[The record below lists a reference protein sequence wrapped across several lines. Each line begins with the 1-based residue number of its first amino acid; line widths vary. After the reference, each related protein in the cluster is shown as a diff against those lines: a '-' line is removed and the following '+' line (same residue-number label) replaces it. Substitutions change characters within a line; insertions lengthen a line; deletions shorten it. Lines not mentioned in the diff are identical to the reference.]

1 MASPNTC
8 SLDANGGW
16 AGLGQGGWSRDV
28 ANVQSQFNR
37 FHDEIRLDFDDSAP
51 LREKRDILKAKL
63 DERLSAMSSEWGED
77 PPEYKTFDQGSYAL
91 GTGVRPVEGGY
102 DIDVGV
108 HFDVR
113 KGDFD
118 DPVEVKRWVFDALN
132 GHTQRVEMRT
142 PCVTVFY
149 QQDGEEAYHVDLAVY
164 ASSGSFFDDRLYL
177 ARGRQGSKQENR
189 VWEESNPRGLIKR
202 VRDAFEGDERKQFRR
217 VIRYLKRWKDLKFDS
232 AGNAAPTGI
241 AITVAGLHW
250 FRPVVD
256 HAWFSGQTTPDDLL
270 ALRRFVEAMI
280 SHFKRDFPWMVEQPE
295 RLKVELPTAPHS
307 DLLADMTDPQ
317 MLAFKQKLEGLRDA
331 LTRARDATD
340 PVEACEILQ
349 QQFGDEFPVPERSE
363 TAQRRSRA
371 IVSSSSSG

>member
-1 MASPNTC
+1 M
-8 SLDANGGW
+8 
-16 AGLGQGGWSRDV
+16 

-37 FHDEIRLDFDDSAP
+37 FHDEIRLDFDDNAP
-51 LREKRDILKAKL
+51 LREKRDILRAKL
-63 DERLSAMSSEWGED
+63 GERLSAMFDELGKD

-91 GTGVRPVEGGY
+91 GTGVRPIEGGY

-108 HFDVR
+108 HFNIR

-132 GHTQRVEMRT
+132 GHTQRVEMRA

-149 QQDGEEAYHVDLAVY
+149 QKDGQEAYHVDLAVY
-164 ASSGSFFDDRLYL
+164 ASSGLIYDDRLYL
-177 ARGRQGSKQENR
+177 ARGRQASKPENR
-189 VWEESNPRGLIKR
+189 FWEESDPRGLIER

-217 VIRYLKRWKDLKFDS
+217 VVRYMKRWKDLKLGRS
-232 AGNAAPTGI
+232 GNAAPTGI
-241 AITVAGLHW
+241 AITVAGLQW
-250 FRPVVD
+250 FRPVLD
-256 HAWFSGQTTPDDLL
+256 YAWFSGQSTPDDLS
-270 ALRRFVEAMI
+270 ALRQYVEALI
-280 SHFKRDFPWMVEQPE
+280 SHFRRDSPWTVGQLE
-295 RLKVELPTAPHS
+295 RLKVELPTAPHG

-317 MLAFKQKLEGLRDA
+317 MLAFKQKLEGLREA
-331 LTRARDATD
+331 LTRAGDATD

-349 QQFGDEFPVPERSE
+349 QQFGDEFPVPDRSE